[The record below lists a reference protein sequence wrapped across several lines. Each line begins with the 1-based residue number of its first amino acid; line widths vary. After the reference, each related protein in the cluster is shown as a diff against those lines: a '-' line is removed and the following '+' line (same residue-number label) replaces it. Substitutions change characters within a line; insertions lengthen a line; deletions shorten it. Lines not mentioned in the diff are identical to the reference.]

1 MSRDIRR
8 VPLDFDWPLHEK
20 WKGYLSPDELDEIP
34 CEPCDGRGYSPTA
47 LVLFEMWYG
56 HLAQGRFRP
65 EDNGSTPFLP
75 THPVIWAR
83 AERNIQEAPGYYV
96 GGHMP
101 VRYDDPRQDDE
112 DVQRALAARD
122 SGYTADQ
129 IRAATTREARRLAA
143 HYNEGWCHHL
153 NADDVEALLAA
164 DRLWDFTRAWSREHG
179 WQRVLGGRAPT
190 PQEVNEWSLA
200 GMGHDSLNCGI
211 VIEAKCRRNGVDP
224 ICALCNGH
232 GSHEAYPGQR
242 KDAENW
248 ERTDPPTGEG
258 WQAWESVSEGSPIS
272 PVFATA
278 EELAA
283 WWSNPD
289 RTDRWKKD
297 WMPYDHALK
306 LVKAG
311 WAPSGA
317 TIGGEFV
324 PGVEVAGRMA
334 DA

>member
-1 MSRDIRR
+1 VS
-8 VPLDFDWPLHEK
+8 
-20 WKGYLSPDELDEIP
+20 
-34 CEPCDGRGYSPTA
+34 CEGSGYSEA
-47 LVLFEMWYG
+47 SRMLHDLWYG
-56 HLAQGRFRP
+56 HSAAVRFRP
-65 EDNGSTPFLP
+65 EDNGSTPFQP
-75 THPVIWAR
+75 THPIIWAR

-101 VRYDDPRQDDE
+101 IRWDDPRQHEE
-112 DVQRALAARD
+112 DFQRAIAARD

-143 HYNEGWCHHL
+143 HFNSGWCHHL

-164 DRLWDFTRAWSREHG
+164 DRLWDFTRAWSREHR

-190 PQEVNEWSLA
+190 PQEVNDWSIS
-200 GMGHDSLNCGI
+200 GMGHDSLNRGI
-211 VIEAKCRRNGVDP
+211 VVEAKCRRAGLDP
-224 ICALCNGH
+224 ICANCNGH

-242 KDAENW
+242 ADADNW
-248 ERTDPPTGEG
+248 QHTDPPAGDG

-278 EELAA
+278 EELAE

-289 RTDRWKKD
+289 RDDRWKKD
-297 WMPYDHALK
+297 WMPYDNALA

-317 TIGGEFV
+317 TIDGEFV
-324 PGVEVAGRMA
+324 PGVEVPGRMA
-334 DA
+334 NA